1 MNIAIIGRK
10 NVGKST
16 LFNKIMGKKQ
26 ALTSDIMGTTRDI
39 NKGETEWS
47 GTKFIIYDTAGLGE
61 KPVGEIEEKVEQQSE
76 KRLKNADLILFV
88 LDGQEELLPQDKEI
102 MKILRKIKTPII
114 LAVNKVDSPNIRK
127 KINVFNFEK
136 LGFGEPMLISST
148 TGSGVGDLLDNIV
161 DQFNIMKSSGRIKE
175 DKTEEK
181 EASKLP
187 EINAILVGKPN
198 AGKSS
203 IVNAVIKRK
212 LHIKKQEEII
222 VTSIPHTTREPQE
235 RPVETEK
242 YKINFVDT
250 AGIRRKA
257 KVDKVGLEIS
267 SVKKSISTLNEGDVI
282 LFIVDISTRLTSQ
295 DKKLAGLI
303 EKNKNGL
310 IIVGNKWD
318 LVKNKTMKS
327 DQEFIEYL
335 RKSLPHLRWA
345 PIIFTSATDGK
356 NISKLLGL
364 VEAIHEQR
372 NKEISEEDLNDFI
385 KEIVKIHRPV
395 KAKGPK
401 HPKIYN
407 LKQAGVSPP
416 KFTLTIGPKD
426 NMHFSYIRFIEN
438 KIRERF
444 GFEGTLIDLRIR
456 NRK

>member
-1 MNIAIIGRK
+1 MKIAIVGRT

-16 LFNKIMGKKQ
+16 LFNKIIGKKQ
-26 ALTSDIMGTTRDI
+26 ALTSDISGTTRDI
-39 NKGETEWS
+39 NKGETEWTN
-47 GTKFIIYDTAGLGE
+47 TKFTVYDTAGLGE
-61 KPVGEIEEKVEQQSE
+61 DTVGEIEKKVEKQSM
-76 KRLKNADLILFV
+76 KRLKNSDLILLL

-102 MKILRKIKTPII
+102 MKILRKTKTPII

-136 LGFGEPMLISST
+136 LGFGEPTLISST
-148 TGSGVGDLLDNIV
+148 SGSGVGDLLDNIV
-161 DQFNIMKSSGRIKE
+161 EQLNSMKLSGKIKDVETAKKE
-175 DKTEEK
+175 DK
-181 EASKLP
+181 KLP

-203 IVNAVIKRK
+203 MVNAVIKRK
-212 LHIKKQEEII
+212 VHIKEQEEII
-222 VTSIPHTTREPQE
+222 VTNIPHTTREPQE
-235 RPVETEK
+235 RPVKTEK
-242 YKINFVDT
+242 YKINFIDT
-250 AGIRRKA
+250 AGIRKKA
-257 KVDKVGLEIS
+257 KVDKAGLEIS

-318 LVKNKTMKS
+318 LVKGKTITS

-345 PIIFTSATDGK
+345 PIIFTSATTGK
-356 NISKLLGL
+356 NVSKLLDLIEG
-364 VEAIHEQR
+364 IHEQR

-385 KEIVKIHRPV
+385 KEIVKVHRPV

-407 LKQAGVSPP
+407 LKQTGASPP
-416 KFTLTIGPKD
+416 QFTLTIGPKD